1 MGGMGGEVR
10 LCDKPVAW
18 RIRLVEE
25 APCGPLLVRDGR
37 LIVAVHPRSCL
48 GAWRQATGA
57 GSASGTQLHLSEI
70 QVELACWGNQIWQHG
85 PDGRIV
91 PRRCRSS
98 A

>member
-1 MGGMGGEVR
+1 MR

-85 PDGRIV
+85 PDARIV